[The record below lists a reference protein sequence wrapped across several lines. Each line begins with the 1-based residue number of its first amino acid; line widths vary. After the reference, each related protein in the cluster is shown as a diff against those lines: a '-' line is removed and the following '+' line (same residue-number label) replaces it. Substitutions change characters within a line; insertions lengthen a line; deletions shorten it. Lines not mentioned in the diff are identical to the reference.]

1 MKRVLK
7 GNFLKLLFNILKKI
21 LDLHNYLP
29 FLPEKGKIEKVEKH
43 VVNLN
48 DKIEYVVHI
57 ICLKQSLNNRLNL
70 FNSLNAK
77 FSII

>member
-21 LDLHNYLP
+21 LDLHNDLP

-70 FNSLNAK
+70 FNSLNDK